1 MTSRSELRRA
11 RHVPLRM
18 VPLLTYVGV
27 TVIAPAL
34 NGATRRD
41 GFWEHAALTVGV
53 SGLMTWIWL
62 FTRRHRGP
70 ESQNLSENSQF
81 RAGIHAQS
89 QRKL

>member
-1 MTSRSELRRA
+1 
-11 RHVPLRM
+11 M

>member
-1 MTSRSELRRA
+1 MTSRSEPRPA
-11 RHVPLRM
+11 HGVPLRL

-34 NGATRRD
+34 NGALRRD

-62 FTRRHRGP
+62 FARGRRGP
-70 ESQNLSENSQF
+70 ESQTRAKIPNS
-81 RAGIHAQS
+81 RARINAQS
-89 QRKL
+89 QRTL

>member
-1 MTSRSELRRA
+1 MTSRSEPRPT
-11 RHVPLRM
+11 HGIPLRL

-34 NGATRRD
+34 NGATQRD

-53 SGLMTWIWL
+53 SGMMTWIWL
-62 FTRRHRGP
+62 FARGRRGP
-70 ESQNLSENSQF
+70 ESQNPSENSQF
-81 RAGIHAQS
+81 RAGIHAQN